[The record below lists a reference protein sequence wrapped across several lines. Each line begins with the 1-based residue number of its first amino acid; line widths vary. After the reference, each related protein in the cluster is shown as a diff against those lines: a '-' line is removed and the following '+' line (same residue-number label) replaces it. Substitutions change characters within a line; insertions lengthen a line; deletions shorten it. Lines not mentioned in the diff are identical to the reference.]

1 MTLKALV
8 RERIE
13 SGNSLPTEIF
23 NVFVGNRTVIK
34 RNQET

>member
-13 SGNSLPTEIF
+13 AGVEMPTDIF
-23 NVFVGNRTVIK
+23 SVFIENKTTIK
-34 RNQET
+34 GKQ

>member
-13 SGNSLPTEIF
+13 AGNDLPTDIF
-23 NVFVGNRTVIK
+23 SVFIENKTTIK
-34 RNQET
+34 RNQ